1 MGRCARK
8 KWKAMRNRPL
18 LPQVARRGE
27 GEEEERRV
35 GREVEERRGGV
46 AHLVPQW
53 EEVVKEERAWIRVL
67 RVPTS

>member
-1 MGRCARK
+1 M
-8 KWKAMRNRPL
+8 
-18 LPQVARRGE
+18 ARRGE
-27 GEEEERRV
+27 GEEGVGERRV